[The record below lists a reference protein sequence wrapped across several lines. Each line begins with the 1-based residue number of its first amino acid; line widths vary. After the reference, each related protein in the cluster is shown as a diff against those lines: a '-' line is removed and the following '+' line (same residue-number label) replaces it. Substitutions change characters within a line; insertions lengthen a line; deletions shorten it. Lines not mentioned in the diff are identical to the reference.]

1 MKGWIVKYWLTVL
14 FGLITTGVTTSYAFL
29 KKKLDCQNKE
39 QEAIKMG
46 LQALLRNEII
56 REYNKYIRLG
66 SIPIYAMENMDAM
79 YEQYSN
85 LGGNGTITTLMEK
98 IRELP
103 TENVEL

>member
-1 MKGWIVKYWLTVL
+1 
-14 FGLITTGVTTSYAFL
+14 
-29 KKKLDCQNKE
+29 
-39 QEAIKMG
+39 MG

-85 LGGNGTITTLMEK
+85 LGGNGTITALMEK

-103 TENVEL
+103 TESVEL